1 MWDDAARNS
10 KSEHLWRVSRSEPS
24 MKQGEGCRV
33 TFGWRASKEGLN
45 SERSLQKGMEEISA
59 NLASFSIFPEDGLCL
74 K

>member
-1 MWDDAARNS
+1 
-10 KSEHLWRVSRSEPS
+10 

-33 TFGWRASKEGLN
+33 TFGWCASKEGLN

>member
-1 MWDDAARNS
+1 
-10 KSEHLWRVSRSEPS
+10 

-45 SERSLQKGMEEISA
+45 SERSLQKGIEEISA